1 MNTFEYSQ
9 YIRANLDRDKF
20 ASLIASLGNQLNDRK
35 SRFDKSDLIEQSFEI
50 YSDGKFKWVD
60 EKGRDHRDF
69 KNSKDL
75 EMKFQQD
82 CLFSLKNKQLK
93 KIVRVKI
100 KNFLGE
106 NKGINIPD
114 PADFFI
120 FAQQDAMAVVSYDDL
135 HPFLIATNS
144 SGKSLDGIY
153 AAIPPEKLSFVFYPN
168 EVDIVIRD
176 IDYKMSK
183 LNAQRELIKSFYDT
197 I

>member
-60 EKGRDHRDF
+60 EEGRDHRDF
-69 KNSKDL
+69 KNSTDL

-82 CLFSLKNKQLK
+82 CLFSEKNKQLK

-135 HPFLIATNS
+135 HPFLIATS
-144 SGKSLDGIY
+144 DSGKSLDGIY

>member
-60 EKGRDHRDF
+60 EEGRDHRDF

-82 CLFSLKNKQLK
+82 CLFSSKNKQLK

-135 HPFLIATNS
+135 HPFLIATSS